1 LFDQAPAPAYYF
13 ADDLDDASA
22 KWRFY
27 AIKQSRQE
35 LLGRTRHVAADG
47 PEPAAAPG
55 GSFLVMYV
63 DRAKLAALEQSG
75 QWAIV
80 TVIKD
85 VDQREAAAIL
95 RKGG

>member
-1 LFDQAPAPAYYF
+1 
-13 ADDLDDASA
+13 
-22 KWRFY
+22 
-27 AIKQSRQE
+27 
-35 LLGRTRHVAADG
+35 
-47 PEPAAAPG
+47 
-55 GSFLVMYV
+55 MYV